1 VDDGVARKFAMADR
15 PFEVLIIGGGYA
27 AFEATFRLQRVAGS
41 ATQTTILT
49 PDTHV
54 VARPM
59 AVLAPFVAGHAPRVP
74 LAQLAGAA
82 AARLR
87 HGRMISVDVEAHHV
101 VTDAGETIAYDA
113 LLIAIGAVQRIP
125 PAHVLAFGSPG
136 SEERMHG
143 LIQDLEGGYVRKLA
157 FVVPARASWPLA
169 LYELAL
175 MSAERAYDMC
185 QHDDL
190 MLLTAEP
197 APLAILGEQA
207 SRALTARL
215 YAAGVTVRTAVDVK
229 VPARGLIEVHPGG
242 ERLTVDRIVTLPL
255 LDGPA
260 IAGLPH
266 DEEGFLAVD
275 EHGRVE
281 GVLDVYAAGDV
292 THHPIK
298 QVGLACQ
305 QADAAA
311 DMIAVRAG
319 VAIEPQPYTP
329 VLEGVLLT
337 ERATMIMRREKDAA
351 GNDTSVVSR
360 AGRWRGPTK
369 AIGRELAAHLA
380 AADPQRTDH
389 PGSGRV
395 A

>member
-1 VDDGVARKFAMADR
+1 MADR
-15 PFEVLIIGGGYA
+15 PFEVLIVGGGYA
-27 AFEATFRLQRVAGS
+27 GLEAAFRLQRVAGS
-41 ATQTTILT
+41 AIQTTILA

-54 VARPM
+54 TARPM
-59 AVLAPFVAGHAPRVP
+59 AVLAPFAAGHAPRVP
-74 LAQLAGAA
+74 LGELAGAA
-82 AARLR
+82 AARLS
-87 HGRMISVDVEAHHV
+87 HGRMISVDVEAHHA
-101 VTDAGETIAYDA
+101 VTDDGEPIAYDA
-113 LLIAIGAVQRIP
+113 LLIATGAVQRP
-125 PAHVLAFGSPG
+125 PPKHTLAFGAPG

-143 LIQDLEGGYVRKLA
+143 LIQDLEGGYVRKIA
-157 FVVPARASWPLA
+157 FVVPAGANWPLA

-175 MSAERAYDMC
+175 MSAERAYGMC
-185 QHDDL
+185 QRHDL

-197 APLAILGEQA
+197 APLAIFGEQA

-215 YAAGVTVRTAVDVK
+215 YAAGVTVRTAVDVE
-229 VPARGLIEVHPGG
+229 VPACGLIELHPGG

-255 LDGPA
+255 FDGPA
-260 IAGLPH
+260 IDGLPH
-266 DEEGFLAVD
+266 DEHGFLAVD

-281 GVLDVYAAGDV
+281 GVPDVYAAGDV

-311 DMIAVRAG
+311 DMIAAQAG

-329 VLEGVLLT
+329 VLEGILLT
-337 ERATMIMRREKDAA
+337 EGATMIMRRERDAA
-351 GNDTSVVSR
+351 GNDSSVVSR

-380 AADPQRTDH
+380 AADPQRADH